1 MYVKLI
7 TPKGSLII
15 NTSEVITAELV
26 DNCIG
31 FTFKSESMNSVVY
44 SYSSVEDAKKAFEAH
59 VKFYN
64 GDR

>member
-7 TPKGSLII
+7 TPKGSLVI

-31 FTFKSESMNSVVY
+31 FTFKSDSMNSVVY
-44 SYSSVEDAKKAFEAH
+44 TYASTEDAKKAFEAH
-59 VKFYN
+59 IKFYN
-64 GDR
+64 RDC